1 MKKYHSFSLF
11 LFLILIFITKECK
24 DDEISKNINS
34 CISIDKL
41 LNDPTEELDI
51 SDINYISR
59 TIQSISR
66 NGYEIDILKLNSH
79 HLQSKNILQSKI
91 YISKKCLESM
101 EENLQVDISTGLVII
116 VSNNNITNS
125 NGIPERYF
133 VIRFSGSGENKY
145 LNSGIYDFSI
155 CSENPILLN
164 MTINI
169 DEIKAFKKKEKENA
183 NDRDVYEKTDINIQ
197 RVLYAKKYNVDLFD
211 LHSDFLENICFKFKS
226 EKDTDVTL
234 ETRLLDY
241 YQNVTL
247 CNIKHNAHYMNFN
260 YTPINKTLIYSCAYG
275 YFKNAKEKK
284 SYIEKLDAKMNI
296 VFSNSNFKVIT
307 CYKEILKYKLIY
319 KNYGELICL
328 FVFFMQ
334 LILFMSFC
342 CQGTSPLRKQIDE
355 LIAKAPKVSPILEF
369 QRREKNAN
377 SDKTRIVNNQNDI
390 NYNLPPNNNNVNK
403 YTLNIKNNNNKIPP
417 NNDNPN
423 NNNNKNPNDNSFIS
437 SANNDLES
445 NYDAQ
450 SNSGMI
456 NNKNKNLEL
465 PKKIIIII

>member
-1 MKKYHSFSLF
+1 MKKYNTFSLF
-11 LFLILIFITKECK
+11 LFLILIFITKGCK

-155 CSENPILLN
+155 CSDNPILLN

-169 DEIKAFKKKEKENA
+169 DEIKAKKKKKKKMLMAEMYMKRQILIFKE
-183 NDRDVYEKTDINIQ
+183 YYMPKNI
-197 RVLYAKKYNVDLFD
+197 
-211 LHSDFLENICFKFKS
+211 
-226 EKDTDVTL
+226 
-234 ETRLLDY
+234 
-241 YQNVTL
+241 
-247 CNIKHNAHYMNFN
+247 M
-260 YTPINKTLIYSCAYG
+260 LIYLI
-275 YFKNAKEKK
+275 F
-284 SYIEKLDAKMNI
+284 I
-296 VFSNSNFKVIT
+296 VIFWKIYALNLKV
-307 CYKEILKYKLIY
+307 
-319 KNYGELICL
+319 
-328 FVFFMQ
+328 
-334 LILFMSFC
+334 
-342 CQGTSPLRKQIDE
+342 
-355 LIAKAPKVSPILEF
+355 
-369 QRREKNAN
+369 
-377 SDKTRIVNNQNDI
+377 
-390 NYNLPPNNNNVNK
+390 
-403 YTLNIKNNNNKIPP
+403 
-417 NNDNPN
+417 
-423 NNNNKNPNDNSFIS
+423 
-437 SANNDLES
+437 
-445 NYDAQ
+445 
-450 SNSGMI
+450 
-456 NNKNKNLEL
+456 
-465 PKKIIIII
+465 KKIQM